1 MLRLK
6 IILLAVLPLFFA
18 TMAIVFVF
26 FQEVEK
32 LVEQQLI
39 RIEENALAAKRNEIQ
54 HYMHMAQTAI
64 SHIYDAAHRDD
75 LKAQQAVKD
84 ILNKL
89 SYGQEGYFFA
99 YTTKGIGVANPTQ
112 QVEGLDWSQI
122 QDSQGR
128 LIVKD
133 MVEIAEQGGG
143 YYQYVWRKPSSGEM
157 ADKMSYVILLDKWQ
171 WMLGTGVYL
180 DDFYR
185 QVEKQKI
192 LIKERLQRTFSLIF
206 GIVTFAVALVFVA
219 GLVINARERTFADRK
234 LKQLTQKIVEFQEDE
249 RGRVSRELHDGIS
262 QILVSVKY
270 SIELALE
277 RLRKGQ
283 DNAVEP
289 IEKAA
294 KGLQDTIG
302 EVRRISK
309 DLRPSVLDDIGLSA
323 ALESM
328 CAQFGQRT
336 GIEVHFKKHVFTKQL
351 PKEVKT
357 TLFRVAQEALT
368 NIERHAGASE
378 VKVELVRRVDGARL
392 VISDDGIGFDIQ
404 RFSGGKNAFD
414 GIGLRNMQERL
425 GFHDAELSVWS
436 ATGEGTVIEAYL
448 PNRLFTV

>member
-54 HYMHMAQTAI
+54 NYMHMAQTAI
-64 SHIYDAAHRDD
+64 NHIYDAAHPDD

-99 YTTKGIGVANPTQ
+99 YTTKGIGVVNPTQ

-180 DDFYR
+180 DDFYQ

-192 LIKERLQRTFSLIF
+192 LIKKRLQRTFSLIF
-206 GIVTFAVALVFVA
+206 GIVAFAVALVFVA

-249 RGRVSRELHDGIS
+249 RGRVSR
-262 QILVSVKY
+262 
-270 SIELALE
+270 
-277 RLRKGQ
+277 
-283 DNAVEP
+283 
-289 IEKAA
+289 
-294 KGLQDTIG
+294 
-302 EVRRISK
+302 VRNNNKR
-309 DLRPSVLDDIGLSA
+309 
-323 ALESM
+323 
-328 CAQFGQRT
+328 
-336 GIEVHFKKHVFTKQL
+336 
-351 PKEVKT
+351 
-357 TLFRVAQEALT
+357 
-368 NIERHAGASE
+368 
-378 VKVELVRRVDGARL
+378 
-392 VISDDGIGFDIQ
+392 
-404 RFSGGKNAFD
+404 
-414 GIGLRNMQERL
+414 
-425 GFHDAELSVWS
+425 
-436 ATGEGTVIEAYL
+436 
-448 PNRLFTV
+448 